1 MDTHLDNTKRGD
13 VPDPFVRWGEAL
25 LREPRAAVADILS
38 GRGARSAQQRAESED
53 FFADLLAHS
62 QWQEQ
67 GAVLA
72 DKLDSALWQWLTDR
86 MQWLLARISEQ
97 GARAYA
103 AELSDALAVAAR
115 LPLTRTAR
123 GLIADQPHWDNR
135 LSGLR
140 WPGDIDLLRQL
151 DMVLIQHQLD
161 TRFVPRWFAAC
172 ERAAWGSPYWR
183 TDLTT
188 GLLGLRKL
196 PHAPGTQ
203 PERSVASALAR
214 FAALAPDRGLPLQ
227 EAEKAFRR
235 TAATLTVLYPRQ
247 DEYWQ
252 RLWTEVLDDLPN
264 ASRSAVK
271 QLGGE
276 WIEGI
281 LSSGTGDKRS
291 RPRSK
296 QKGKQTGEG
305 KKGKGH
311 PRYTDLPVKEELDRL
326 LADIKQT
333 GRIRPPLWTRVRGLM
348 RRHWAYAETTGES
361 RFAVLSLHKL
371 GVRILRLNPGKA
383 LLAELHRW
391 TRQALEMDPENPF
404 IWGLWAKVLSALGE
418 TESALAVRWETIRR
432 FPGNAVS
439 RNELAEVLRKNN
451 RPVLAEQLL
460 RQTRRDFPRDEV
472 CRNALAELLRE
483 TNRLKEAEE
492 LLRQTMRDFPRNEV
506 CRNALAEL
514 LRETN
519 CLKEAEELLR
529 QTMRDFPRN
538 EVCRNALAELLRGTN
553 RLEKAEELL
562 RQTMR
567 DFPRNE
573 VCRNILALMLWQQQ
587 RRREAE
593 AVLAEAEALTPNNPY
608 VLRLGR
614 WMRGEEESPPE
625 YDAEHVLPMRFYLQ
639 AHLDSEGIDADS
651 TTGDD
656 LEPRGFGD
664 ATETE
669 SAKIGEDQDGD
680 QVSEQARRES
690 EPVGMESSDGTQGPG
705 ESLGELEP
713 ESEPGAVS
721 SPMGP
726 EPTTQAFLS
735 YLVQQMFLMELYF
748 GALTAPE
755 DGKTVAD
762 LTADLEAGKSDLVLV
777 AAHRAGLLEGPEGR
791 ERLKLWIRVRP
802 SSYSANLLLAWHG
815 DNGDGPSRTAMEN
828 IARRFPEHR
837 P

>member
-472 CRNALAELLRE
+472 CRNALAELLR
-483 TNRLKEAEE
+483 
-492 LLRQTMRDFPRNEV
+492 
-506 CRNALAEL
+506 
-514 LRETN
+514 
-519 CLKEAEELLR
+519 
-529 QTMRDFPRN
+529 
-538 EVCRNALAELLRGTN
+538 GTN